1 MGFFTIRPLLK
12 FPGYLFIMM
21 KQLDFDQELIK
32 KYDKSGPR
40 YTSYPTAPQF
50 SADYTAETFARCV
63 DHSNSEI
70 IPKPLSLYVHIPYC
84 DTICYYCACN
94 KIITK
99 NHAVSAEYLE
109 LLNQEMNLLAPL
121 FDDDRELEQLHLGG
135 GTPTFLNEDELKQ
148 LMKSIEQH
156 FRFADERE
164 MSIEIDPRKVS
175 NETIHL
181 LAEIGFNRISLGVQD
196 FDEKVQQA
204 VNRVQSYDL
213 VRERLAA
220 AREAGMLSVNMDL
233 IYGLPFQ
240 SEQSFA
246 ITLDK
251 VIKLRPDRL
260 SIFNYAH
267 LPERFKPQRRIN
279 EEDLPSAAQKLN
291 ILQLTMEKLQQAGYV
306 YIGMDHFALESDSM
320 VKAQQQGTL
329 QRNFQGYSTHA
340 DTDLVAIGVSS
351 IGSVCDSYSQNS
363 SNFEDYKAMVQAGQ
377 LPIVRGLMMSEE
389 DRLRKQLINQLIC
402 HFHLDIEAF
411 AKLWNINFK
420 QHFAHEIV
428 ELEAMVKDGLLIIDD
443 KTIQVQPKGRLLIRN
458 ICMVFD
464 AYLQHNVVQFSKVI

>member
-1 MGFFTIRPLLK
+1 MTKP
-12 FPGYLFIMM
+12 
-21 KQLDFDQELIK
+21 LDFDQELIK
-32 KYDKSGPR
+32 KYDRSGPR

-50 SADYTAETFARCV
+50 SADYTAETFKRCV
-63 DHSNSEI
+63 EYSNNEI

-99 NHAVSAEYLE
+99 NHAVTAEYLQ
-109 LLNQEMNLLAPL
+109 LLNQEMDMLAPL
-121 FDDDRELEQLHLGG
+121 FDADRELEQLHFGG
-135 GTPTFLNEDELKQ
+135 GTPTFLNDEELQ
-148 LMKSIEQH
+148 TLMQSIEQH
-156 FRFADERE
+156 FKFAEERE

-196 FDEKVQQA
+196 FDATVQEA
-204 VNRVQSYDL
+204 VNRIQSYEL
-213 VRERLAA
+213 VRDRLAA
-220 AREAGMLSVNMDL
+220 AREVGIESVNMDL

-240 SEQSFA
+240 SESTFA
-246 ITLDK
+246 NTLDK
-251 VIKLRPDRL
+251 VIELRPDRL

-279 EEDLPSAAQKLN
+279 EEDLPTPAQKLN

-320 VKAQQQGTL
+320 VKAQQEGTL

-340 DTDLVAIGVSS
+340 DTDWVAIGVSS

-363 SNFEDYKAMVQAGQ
+363 SNFEDYKARIEAGE
-377 LPIVRGLMMSEE
+377 LPIVRGLVMSEE
-389 DRLRKQLINQLIC
+389 DRLRKQIINQLIC
-402 HFHLDIEAF
+402 HFHLDIQSFEQHWHLQF
-411 AKLWNINFK
+411 ND
-420 QHFAHEIV
+420 HFAHEIT
-428 ELEAMVKDGLLIIDD
+428 ELEAMAKDGLLTIDD
-443 KTIQVQPKGRLLIRN
+443 QAIQVQPKGRLLIRN